1 MGLGR
6 GLMHALITAARRR
19 HVAEL
24 FLEVRA
30 DNPIARALYDSLGFE
45 QIGVRPRY
53 YRDGVDA
60 VLMRLI
66 VKPAVARPAD
76 PAGAA
81 ARPAGAAREPAA
93 AVQKRCPM
101 NRD

>member
-1 MGLGR
+1 
-6 GLMHALITAARRR
+6 MHALITAARRR

-60 VLMRLI
+60 ILMRLI
-66 VKPAVARPAD
+66 VKPAVMRPAD
-76 PAGAA
+76 GPGARGAADAPAGTSGTSRED
-81 ARPAGAAREPAA
+81 AR
-93 AVQKRCPM
+93 
-101 NRD
+101 